1 MAKKETK
8 LTLKKIWGYIHL
20 WGGLGSGIVVL
31 IVSITG
37 CIFVFEEEI
46 RNITQAEFR
55 FVEPQNKAKI
65 SLVQATTVIHT
76 QYPNLK
82 IDQIRLY
89 SDPKRSIIAKLVEN
103 KVKKS
108 KDKDEVQ
115 KGKQEKEM
123 EVKKTTLSLNP
134 YTGAIIGTWNM
145 DKDFLHFVEE
155 MHTSLLL
162 GEVGKWIIKINI
174 VLFLFMLVSGLVL
187 WFPRKKNQ
195 MRTAFKM
202 KFNTKFQLLNYNF
215 HNVFGFYF
223 LLPLFLV
230 TFTGI
235 WWAIK
240 PVQKGV
246 YAILGEKMKEPK
258 KSISTFEEGKIF
270 SPNQAFESV
279 KIQYAGWN
287 EAHINFAKNEKE
299 CIRVNLR
306 YPYEI
311 VKKQNVFEFDQY
323 SGKLLKTE
331 LFTNYSSG
339 DKVKHANRDLHTG
352 QAFGLFGKILMFL
365 ASLFSATLPI
375 TGMLI
380 WYNRKYKK
388 SAKKV
393 VRPQQVLKPQLVTA

>member
-1 MAKKETK
+1 MAKKDTK

-20 WGGLGSGIVVL
+20 WGGLASGIVVL

-46 RNITQAEFR
+46 RNITQKEFR
-55 FVEPQNKAKI
+55 FVEPQKQAKI
-65 SLVQATTVIHT
+65 SLAEATNTINT
-76 QYPNLK
+76 QYPKMK
-82 IDQIRLY
+82 IEQIRLF
-89 SDPKRSIIAKLVEN
+89 SDPNRTIIAKLIEN
-103 KVKKS
+103 KNENPKAKS
-108 KDKDEVQ
+108 EVQ
-115 KGKQEKEM
+115 KGKKENEM
-123 EVKKTTLSLNP
+123 AGKKVTISLNP
-134 YTGAIIGTWNM
+134 YTGVIIGTWNM

-155 MHTSLLL
+155 MHVNLLL
-162 GEVGKWIIKINI
+162 GDVGKWLIKINI
-174 VLFLFMLVSGLVL
+174 VVFLVMLISGFVL

-230 TFTGI
+230 TFTGM

-246 YAILGEKMKEPK
+246 YAVLGEKMKEPK
-258 KSISTFEEGKIF
+258 KSISVPQEGKLF
-270 SPNQAFESV
+270 TPNQAFETV
-279 KIQYAGWN
+279 KNQYAGWN

-299 CIRVNLR
+299 CVKVNLR

-323 SGKLLKTE
+323 SGEMLKTE
-331 LFTNYSSG
+331 LFANYSAG

-352 QAFGLFGKILMFL
+352 KAFGLFGKILMFL

-393 VRPQQVLKPQLVTA
+393 VRPQQAVKPQFATV